1 MIKRNKIGIIIP
13 CYYSSTQIYSC
24 FQSIAQQTYKDRITV
39 YMVNDCSPN
48 TDCNYSDIINHF
60 SQYFK
65 IIYLQTL
72 KNSGPGAASQLAL
85 DTMSLKDIDF
95 IMFMD
100 DDDYLG
106 HSRVIE
112 NFIDI
117 LENKNQS
124 KTIALIQ
131 GYRTIVNENNETI
144 YDPNS
149 ADTFTGTLFNLQ
161 LIKNFN
167 ISFNVNLKFEEDS
180 NFYIKYCYMLRRLHH
195 LSEYN
200 IIIYSLIDFNKQFSY
215 IKVVNNFSITSIS
228 TDIEK
233 KWNLFLAYG
242 DICNLIINMPNDKIT
257 MSILEDD
264 FSNLF
269 QIIAN
274 LSLEFG
280 QNINDILDLE
290 MYKII
295 NNNLILL
302 IQKYNL
308 YQLKNYNSNI
318 TLSQNISVE
327 LYLEKIS
334 QIYSCYNWD
343 I

>member
-1 MIKRNKIGIIIP
+1 
-13 CYYSSTQIYSC
+13 
-24 FQSIAQQTYKDRITV
+24 
-39 YMVNDCSPN
+39 
-48 TDCNYSDIINHF
+48 
-60 SQYFK
+60 
-65 IIYLQTL
+65 
-72 KNSGPGAASQLAL
+72 
-85 DTMSLKDIDF
+85 
-95 IMFMD
+95 
-100 DDDYLG
+100 
-106 HSRVIE
+106 
-112 NFIDI
+112 
-117 LENKNQS
+117 
-124 KTIALIQ
+124 
-131 GYRTIVNENNETI
+131 
-144 YDPNS
+144 
-149 ADTFTGTLFNLQ
+149 
-161 LIKNFN
+161 
-167 ISFNVNLKFEEDS
+167 
-180 NFYIKYCYMLRRLHH
+180 MLRRLHH

-200 IIIYSLIDFNKQFSY
+200 IIIYSLINFNKQFSY